1 MAPDHSQAQVV
12 DERLRS
18 LLQKAVR
25 RGHVELLFTVCAY
38 LEHHQPPPPS
48 FFPAQAARAAF
59 YECWPLAT
67 RLPFARRPTAAVA
80 FLAHIAALHKTREA
94 AGLGLLADAVWRGE
108 PVTIQDEDE
117 REDLHRITQAIET
130 TEDFFSWLAARE
142 MNAQDALRYAGIR
155 RPPPSRGRPHDR
167 AVAFAALYLLAVR
180 PGSVLPPPAPPPE
193 EAFPFWVA
201 FDRHTAAGR
210 LALRDVAR
218 DLKIPPAQLAWCFA
232 LFEGL
237 RLQAEIPSPWWQRYC
252 RNRFDRIGLPLEE
265 AHLLWGPAKIQ
276 LHEALAAEGRTLQN
290 ELYRWKLEH
299 SERVENLRTAVAVFW
314 KRLEEIPKGQRPLF
328 G

>member
-1 MAPDHSQAQVV
+1 MAPEHPQDV

-18 LLQKAVR
+18 LLQKALR
-25 RGHVELLFTVCAY
+25 RGHVELLLTVCAF
-38 LEHHQPPPPS
+38 LEDYKPPPS
-48 FFPAQAARAAF
+48 SFFSAQAARAAF

-67 RLPFARRPTAAVA
+67 RLPFARRP
-80 FLAHIAALHKTREA
+80 IAAIALLVHMAGLHKTREA
-94 AGLGLLADAVWRGE
+94 AGLGLLADAVRRGE
-108 PVTIQDEDE
+108 PVTVQDEKE
-117 REDLHRITQAIET
+117 GEDLRRMTQALENP
-130 TEDFFSWLAARE
+130 EDFIAWISARGLAV
-142 MNAQDALRYAGIR
+142 QDALRYAGIR

-167 AVAFAALYLLAVR
+167 AVAFAALYLLAAR
-180 PGSVLPPPAPPPE
+180 PGSALPAPAPPPE

-218 DLKIPPAQLAWCFA
+218 DLKIPPAQLSWCFA

-237 RLQAEIPSPWWQRYC
+237 RLQAEIPSPWWHRYC

-265 AHLLWGPAKIQ
+265 AHLLWEPAKIQ
-276 LHEALAAEGRTLQN
+276 LREALAAEGRTLQS
-290 ELYRWKLEH
+290 ELYRWRLEH
-299 SERVENLRTAVAVFW
+299 GERVENLRSAVAAFW